1 MPKEL
6 DNAKVKLENV
16 ERQLET
22 AKAEVTKPFAQETEL
37 KEKLDRLSALN
48 ALLNM
53 DETGNDA
60 QIGNE
65 TSEQSDADTLGHDDQ
80 RAEQPQADT
89 LGHSDQ
95 RQELAGNIPQ
105 SVPVENAG
113 HNHVAENN
121 SPHGI
126 KQREK
131 RRLYK
136 IHKNSIAKLL
146 VKS

>member
-1 MPKEL
+1 MAVSSDSLNHKFVMNLKGQFSHNLEVGADPFGNISRINHALESMPKEL

-65 TSEQSDADTLGHDDQ
+65 TSEQSEADTLGHDDQ
-80 RAEQPQADT
+80 RAEQPQAVT
-89 LGHSDQ
+89 LGHSD
-95 RQELAGNIPQ
+95 
-105 SVPVENAG
+105 
-113 HNHVAENN
+113 
-121 SPHGI
+121 
-126 KQREK
+126 
-131 RRLYK
+131 
-136 IHKNSIAKLL
+136 
-146 VKS
+146 